1 MIYFFWCYTRHTSSF
16 LGVAFISSTE
26 SHSLSMLIFLRNSAP
41 TRNANYFGYINIRF
55 DSQTVFVSAVNI
67 IWIREMNRIVHRH
80 KKVEVN
86 DLIIVWLY
94 SGMGL
99 TSQLILILKTGI
111 LMPTLK

>member
-1 MIYFFWCYTRHTSSF
+1 
-16 LGVAFISSTE
+16 
-26 SHSLSMLIFLRNSAP
+26 
-41 TRNANYFGYINIRF
+41 
-55 DSQTVFVSAVNI
+55 
-67 IWIREMNRIVHRH
+67 MNRIVHRH